1 MASTDLAPME
11 LVGVRRDIAGNIP
24 VLFLRERNG
33 ERRLLPIYIGQPE
46 GASIQWALDGRETT
60 RPLSHD
66 LIVNLLGALGAV
78 IDKVVITEVNEGIFF
93 AELHLQSRSG
103 PVVVSS
109 RPSDAIAIAV
119 RAGCTI
125 YCEGE
130 VLDIAGKLV
139 PQGDEFDD
147 DDLDEADELEDSLKD
162 DLATD
167 DLVDEFRDF
176 IDSINPEDFQP

>member
-1 MASTDLAPME
+1 MASNDLAPME

-78 IDKVVITEVNEGIFF
+78 LEKVVITEVNEGIFF

-103 PVVVSS
+103 QVVISS

-147 DDLDEADELEDSLKD
+147 EDTDETDDLEDSLKD
-162 DLATD
+162 DVATD

>member
-1 MASTDLAPME
+1 ME

-78 IDKVVITEVNEGIFF
+78 LEKVVITEVNEGIFF

-139 PQGDEFDD
+139 PQGDEFDN
-147 DDLDEADELEDSLKD
+147 DDLDE
-162 DLATD
+162 TD
-167 DLVDEFRDF
+167 DLEEFRDF

>member
-1 MASTDLAPME
+1 MASTELAPME

-78 IDKVVITEVNEGIFF
+78 LEKVVITEVNEGIFF

-103 PVVVSS
+103 AVVVSS

-130 VLDIAGKLV
+130 VLDTAGKLV
-139 PQGDEFDD
+139 PQGDEFDN
-147 DDLDEADELEDSLKD
+147 DDLDETDDLEDSLKD

>member
-1 MASTDLAPME
+1 MASNDLAPME

-24 VLFLRERNG
+24 VLFLRERTG

-78 IDKVVITEVNEGIFF
+78 LEKVVITEVNEGIFF

-103 PVVVSS
+103 QVVISS

-147 DDLDEADELEDSLKD
+147 EDTDETDDLEDSLKD
-162 DLATD
+162 NVATD

>member
-1 MASTDLAPME
+1 
-11 LVGVRRDIAGNIP
+11 
-24 VLFLRERNG
+24 
-33 ERRLLPIYIGQPE
+33 
-46 GASIQWALDGRETT
+46 
-60 RPLSHD
+60 
-66 LIVNLLGALGAV
+66 LGAV
-78 IDKVVITEVNEGIFF
+78 LDKVVITEVNEGIFF

-139 PQGDEFDD
+139 PQGDEFDG

>member
-78 IDKVVITEVNEGIFF
+78 LDKVVITEVNEGIFF
-93 AELHLQSRSG
+93 AELHLQSRTG
-103 PVVVSS
+103 VVVVSS
-109 RPSDAIAIAV
+109 RPSDAIAVAV
-119 RAGCTI
+119 RAGCPI
-125 YCEGE
+125 YCEGD
-130 VLDIAGKLV
+130 VLDIAGKIV
-139 PQGDEFDD
+139 PMGDEFDD
-147 DDLDEADELEDSLKD
+147 ADDLDESDGLEDS
-162 DLATD
+162 LATD

>member
-66 LIVNLLGALGAV
+66 LIVNLLGALGA
-78 IDKVVITEVNEGIFF
+78 ILDKVVITEVNEGIFF
-93 AELHLQSRSG
+93 AELHLQSRTG
-103 PVVVSS
+103 AVVVSS
-109 RPSDAIAIAV
+109 RPSDAIAVAV

-125 YCEGE
+125 FCESD
-130 VLDIAGKLV
+130 VLDIAGKIV
-139 PQGDEFDD
+139 PMGDEFDD
-147 DDLDEADELEDSLKD
+147 ADELDDSDELGD
-162 DLATD
+162 SLATD